1 MRQNKP
7 HLRIGDMKLGR
18 RKVENPATARRI
30 LAAAERHFAAQGMAG
45 ARTDEIAADA
55 HANKAMLYYY
65 FGNKR
70 RLHRAVLENLFRQ
83 LRKVVYAPPA
93 ADAPPRDRLRSWV
106 NGYFDFLATHP
117 NYPRLVQR
125 EAMDA
130 TPKIEW
136 IARDYFQPFF
146 KHLTGLISEGI
157 SAGEFRE
164 VDPAPDRLHDARRH
178 SLLLRL
184 RAGDETDRQ
193 GTICFAAT
201 HSKRAAGHCSIS
213 SSTASSASIRN
224 GATRVPQRGLDDRAK
239 IHSRD

>member
-1 MRQNKP
+1 
-7 HLRIGDMKLGR
+7 MKLGR

-83 LRKVVYAPPA
+83 LSKVVYSPTAPN
-93 ADAPPRDRLRSWV
+93 APPRDRLRAWV

-146 KHLTGLISEGI
+146 KHLTGLIAEGV
-157 SAGEFRE
+157 SAGEFRD
-164 VDPAPDRLHDARRH
+164 VDPRQTAFTMLGASAFYFASAPVMRTIVGHDLLAANALEARRLA
-178 SLLLRL
+178 LLDFIEHGLFS
-184 RAGDETDRQ
+184 E
-193 GTICFAAT
+193 
-201 HSKRAAGHCSIS
+201 HPKRSDKGSPA
-213 SSTASSASIRN
+213 RP
-224 GATRVPQRGLDDRAK
+224 R
-239 IHSRD
+239 